1 MNRSSRSWKRKCEC
15 LRARPS
21 AGWAFTELAAADF
34 DSWEQERRT
43 PALWWG
49 VGGMASLPQKKRGL
63 EAKPDIFKALT
74 SLNLKLGGVQVPNQ
88 PLEMHLL

>member
-1 MNRSSRSWKRKCEC
+1 MSESTSFSWSSLQLTLILGNRRGGR
-15 LRARPS
+15 LPFGG
-21 AGWAFTELAAADF
+21 GWE
-34 DSWEQERRT
+34 
-43 PALWWG
+43 
-49 VGGMASLPQKKRGL
+49 GMASLPQKKRGL